1 MLHSSAF
8 PSANSTAL
16 GRTILV
22 LWFILLRD
30 IFLDRPGT
38 QEAIVTVGEEPAS
51 PGRERQ
57 GANVIEPVV
66 VRTMAWIGVEEST
79 VRGTPQPD
87 LPGSSA
93 GGEQIPVRRE
103 SERGYVDVTIQF
115 VHAGP
120 LVSIPQFEAVS
131 THGDEASVGREG
143 NRLHLTRPW
152 PKDCEELS
160 GTNVPELYV
169 PRHHLHRENPSIGPP
184 IEHADG
190 AGGDVAILDG
200 LEEPALAHPPHL
212 DGLAG

>member
-1 MLHSSAF
+1 MPHSITF
-8 PSANSTAL
+8 PSATSAAL

-38 QEAIVTVGEEPAS
+38 QEAVVTVGEEPAS

-57 GANVIEPVV
+57 GANVIEPIV
-66 VRTMAWIGVEEST
+66 VRTMAPIGVEEST

-87 LPGSSA
+87 LPCGSA
-93 GGEQIPVRRE
+93 AGEQLPVGGEG
-103 SERGYVDVTIQF
+103 ERGYVDVTIKF

-131 THGDEASVGREG
+131 AHGNEAPVGREG
-143 NRLHLTRPW
+143 NRLHLARPW

-169 PRHHLHRENPSIGPP
+169 PRHHLHRENSSTGPP
-184 IEHADG
+184 IEHPEG

-200 LEEPALAHPPHL
+200 LEEPAVAHAPDF
-212 DGLAG
+212 DGPA

>member
-1 MLHSSAF
+1 MPHSSAF

-16 GRTILV
+16 GRTILI

-38 QEAIVTVGEEPAS
+38 QEAIVTVGEDSAS
-51 PGRERQ
+51 PGRKRQ

-79 VRGTPQPD
+79 VGGAPQPD

-103 SERGYVDVTIQF
+103 SERGHVDVTIQF

-120 LVSIPQFEAVS
+120 PVSIPKFEAVS
-131 THGDEASVGREG
+131 AHGDEASIGREG

-152 PKDCEELS
+152 PEGREGLS

-169 PRHHLHRENPSIGPP
+169 VWHRLHRENLFIGPP
-184 IEHADG
+184 IDHADG
-190 AGGDVAILDG
+190 AAGDVAVLDG
-200 LEEPALAHPPHL
+200 LKEP
-212 DGLAG
+212 